1 MAFAFTTSW
10 RVPPAHWPAALGD
23 LWKTDFKRF
32 NKPRF
37 CKHGAAC
44 SYEGCCSDV
53 HPGEDGVEMRF
64 CPARRAGEQDQIRLF
79 TADGKSAP
87 YYARRM
93 QRKSWAQW
101 SEEHGL
107 PTPASF
113 RAPPPPSA
121 DEDDSDIEG
130 IVELDPEET
139 ELSYLAHLAQEKR
152 LAELQAEAR
161 QQMLEQQ
168 QRLFAQQQAEAAA
181 RQQAEA
187 LQHQQMM
194 WALWQQQMFF
204 AQQMAARVAPPVK
217 TEAQLKAEVGDELYP
232 LVQRALERSAEDRA
246 VIGFTGPLF
255 TAGKITGMLLE
266 ALTVP
271 ELRALLDDDARFS
284 ELMMEACDVLFA
296 AKKPAVEVRENVKS
310 VTGSS
315 AMAACAEDTVR
326 EILEDVR
333 RLDAGLPLEERPPS
347 ITLYEPGPGTSVT
360 ITRELLRSLPP
371 LPGSLYR
378 QAVMNATRAAVRGT

>member
-23 LWKTDFKRF
+23 LWKTDFLRF

-37 CKHGAAC
+37 CKHGAGC
-44 SYEGCCSDV
+44 SYDGVCSDV

-64 CPARRAGEQDQIRLF
+64 FADMPHNNRRTGKNETSQIRLVG
-79 TADGKSAP
+79 ADGRWAP
-87 YYARRM
+87 YYARRA
-93 QRKSWAQW
+93 QRKTWAQW
-101 SEEHGL
+101 SEEQGL

-139 ELSYLAHLAQEKR
+139 ELSYFAHVAQEKR
-152 LAELQAEAR
+152 LAELQVQAQKEMLAE
-161 QQMLEQQ
+161 Q
-168 QRLFAQQQAEAAA
+168 QRLFAQ

-187 LQHQQMM
+187 LQRQQMM

-204 AQQMAARVAPPVK
+204 AQQMAARAAPPVK

-232 LVQRALERSAEDRA
+232 LVQRALDRSAEDRA

-255 TAGKITGMLLE
+255 TAGKIVGMLLE
-266 ALTVP
+266 ALPVP

-284 ELMMEACDVLFA
+284 ELMMDACDVLFA
-296 AKKPAVEVRENVKS
+296 AKTPAVEVRENVQS
-310 VTGSS
+310 ATGCS

-326 EILEDVR
+326 ELLEDVR

-347 ITLYEPGPGTSVT
+347 ITVYEPGPGTSVA
-360 ITRELLRSLPP
+360 ITRALLGSLPP
-371 LPGSLYR
+371 SLHR
-378 QAVMNATRAAVRGT
+378 QAVMNATRAAVRSA